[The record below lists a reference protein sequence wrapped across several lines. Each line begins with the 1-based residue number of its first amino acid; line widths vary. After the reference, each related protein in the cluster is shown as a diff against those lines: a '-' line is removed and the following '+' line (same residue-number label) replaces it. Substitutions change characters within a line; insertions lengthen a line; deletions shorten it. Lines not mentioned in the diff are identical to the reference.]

1 MNIKN
6 RGFWSYVF
14 SVRRKESHSKSDID
28 RRSQRSL
35 WPLTEETASRKQEET
50 VPEWEY
56 KKRARRGRVS
66 RTGDERQILC
76 LILVFGTA
84 LTGFAAGLGKK
95 KK

>member
-1 MNIKN
+1 MKWDFKTPVYGDIELRAK
-6 RGFWSYVF
+6 W
-14 SVRRKESHSKSDID
+14 KED
-28 RRSQRSL
+28 R
-35 WPLTEETASRKQEET
+35 TETTAAPIAAKKPKQKRT